1 MTIDWQ
7 TLLPERYKAPVPTV
21 TEPLKSQTGGGL
33 LLGLLDG
40 GGLLDD
46 ELGGLLLD
54 GELDELLPLDELP
67 LLGLELEH
75 LPPMAITSHRQ
86 ESAQYF
92 AAPRTR
98 DSAFCPGKLAVS
110 LSESKTWMYSEISCS
125 LTTTWAL
132 AEPLH
137 LSSPVSSNR
146 QISS

>member
-1 MTIDWQ
+1 M
-7 TLLPERYKAPVPTV
+7 
-21 TEPLKSQTGGGL
+21 L

-40 GGLLDD
+40 GGLD
-46 ELGGLLLD
+46 ELLGGLLLD
-54 GELDELLPLDELP
+54 GGELDELLGGELDEL
-67 LLGLELEH
+67 LGLLELELELRH
-75 LPPMAITSHRQ
+75 LPPMAITSHRHA
-86 ESAQYF
+86 SAQYF

-110 LSESKTWMYSEISCS
+110 LSESKTWMYNEINWS

-146 QISS
+146 QMSS